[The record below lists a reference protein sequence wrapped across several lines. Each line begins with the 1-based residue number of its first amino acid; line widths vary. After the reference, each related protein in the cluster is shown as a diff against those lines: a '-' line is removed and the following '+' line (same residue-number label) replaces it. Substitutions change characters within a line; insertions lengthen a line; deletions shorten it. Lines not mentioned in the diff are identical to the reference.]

1 MFRRFA
7 LGAILAAGLVQGA
20 EAASGPSHILAYV
33 PAATDEDGARDVYAA
48 ITRLMTDL
56 PPETRLEVI
65 ANPGADQVFDI
76 TTPEEMIDHPDW
88 RRSFFAAPLR
98 ALQRYARDAYE
109 AGRAGAADPANQVGL
124 HEVVSALPRRASEAP
139 EVIVLGSPRHNAA
152 NDADNRTVRRFPND
166 AFLDLPVQ
174 VSRFGAG
181 GVEDSLGG
189 LRVHMCRLDEG
200 FVDPRHSDMLERF
213 AALRLDAMGGVL
225 ATWTSNLNEC
235 LRRAEAERDDGR
247 RRFER
252 RLAAAPA
259 FYDIENV
266 VQAAP
271 TDVDKQ
277 LELLRDMP
285 LTDAAKSGLIPDI
298 MAGAVELVS
307 VWVYDTDSEDGDV
320 VRIETD
326 KSAYE

>member
-1 MFRRFA
+1 
-7 LGAILAAGLVQGA
+7 
-20 EAASGPSHILAYV
+20 
-33 PAATDEDGARDVYAA
+33 
-48 ITRLMTDL
+48 
-56 PPETRLEVI
+56 
-65 ANPGADQVFDI
+65 
-76 TTPEEMIDHPDW
+76 
-88 RRSFFAAPLR
+88 
-98 ALQRYARDAYE
+98 
-109 AGRAGAADPANQVGL
+109 
-124 HEVVSALPRRASEAP
+124 
-139 EVIVLGSPRHNAA
+139 
-152 NDADNRTVRRFPND
+152 
-166 AFLDLPVQ
+166 
-174 VSRFGAG
+174 
-181 GVEDSLGG
+181 
-189 LRVHMCRLDEG
+189 
-200 FVDPRHSDMLERF
+200 VDPRHSDMLERF
-213 AALRLDAMGGVL
+213 AALRLEAMGGVL

-326 KSAYE
+326 KSAYEVRLSNAKTQVTLPVVDGKVRMVGVADGNGGITVGIETMDGRKSLTPVMRVGESIAVPFFIE